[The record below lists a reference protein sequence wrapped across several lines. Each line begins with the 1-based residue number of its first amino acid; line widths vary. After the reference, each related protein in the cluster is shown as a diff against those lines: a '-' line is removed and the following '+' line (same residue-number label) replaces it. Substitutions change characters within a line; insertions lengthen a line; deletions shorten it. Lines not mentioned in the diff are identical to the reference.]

1 MRAESN
7 GQEVQELI
15 TFRFDGRFAAVAFLI
30 LGAASRPAGAADF
43 RVLDFNASCA
53 DLPALETARGTTAI
67 EGSLPSG
74 FQFAFRGKELDR
86 DVVFAYACRDGKFF
100 RGAYIFAVPDE
111 ATATAVYRTL
121 KQRVTRELGK
131 PSYDFASAEHRKK
144 MQDAGATLSR
154 TDIQVAFWEDK
165 RAEAHASVAEP
176 SGERGWRVS
185 LSYTALDAL

>member
-1 MRAESN
+1 
-7 GQEVQELI
+7 LI
-15 TFRFDGRFAAVAFLI
+15 TFQSGARFAAIALLVLCAAFQR
-30 LGAASRPAGAADF
+30 ADAADF
-43 RVLDFNASCA
+43 RVLDFNAPCA
-53 DLPALETARGTTAI
+53 DIPALETARGTAAL
-67 EGSLPSG
+67 EGTLPSG
-74 FQFAFRGKELDR
+74 FQFAFRGREIER
-86 DVVFAYACRDGKFF
+86 DVVIAYACRDGKFF

-111 ATATAVYRTL
+111 ATATAVYRAL

-131 PSYDFASAEHRKK
+131 PSYDFASAEHRTK

-154 TDIQVAFWEDK
+154 ADTQVAFWESK